1 MKIDVVRVGYLQ
13 TNCYIVSAQDARAV
27 VIDPGDEAEKI
38 AKYIDDNGITV
49 EYIFI
54 THGHFDHIGALAA
67 IKEKTG
73 AKVVINERDAEY
85 IKFSP
90 DILCKDS
97 DEIKAAGLTFRVIQ
111 TPGHTKGG
119 VCYLCEN
126 AIFSGDTLF
135 YESVGRT
142 DLPNGDF
149 GELCVS
155 LKRLSLLA
163 GEYDIYPG
171 HGQSTTLSHEKKHNP
186 FFIR

>member
-126 AIFSGDTLF
+126 AIFSGFAT
-135 YESVGRT
+135 
-142 DLPNGDF
+142 
-149 GELCVS
+149 
-155 LKRLSLLA
+155 
-163 GEYDIYPG
+163 I
-171 HGQSTTLSHEKKHNP
+171 
-186 FFIR
+186 